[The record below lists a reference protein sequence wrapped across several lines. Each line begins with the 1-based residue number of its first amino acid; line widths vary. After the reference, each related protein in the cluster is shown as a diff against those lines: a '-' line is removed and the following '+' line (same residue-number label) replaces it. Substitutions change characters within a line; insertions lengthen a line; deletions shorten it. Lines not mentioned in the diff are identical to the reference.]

1 MYRVIIFRLIYSY
14 IFIVKKRIILNII
27 QFKYNYMIKCN
38 SILLFFYFMIYN
50 ISVSFVLNILK
61 NDNFIK
67 I

>member
-27 QFKYNYMIKCN
+27 QFKYNHMIKCN

-50 ISVSFVLNILK
+50 ISVSFILNILK